1 MIGCALVWIDKW
13 FQVVDVAQLEIIA
26 RQATATQIII
36 KPNSFIHCTN
46 TDIYEFTQ
54 RRHYLCCRH
63 NTSLLF
69 FEQFSYLLKSIM
81 FRFKYGNAFMA
92 KINGNIAPGL
102 RLCKV
107 FLCRT
112 SFFFASLCHAL
123 FRCFARYSY
132 CYSLIIIFFF
142 VMFCFQYTVQ
152 CTSQFH
158 NYSENK
164 TFSIN
169 RVEEEKHEI

>member
-112 SFFFASLCHAL
+112 SFFFRFTLSCFVSL
-123 FRCFARYSY
+123 FRSIQLLLFLNHNFFLRYV
-132 CYSLIIIFFF
+132 L
-142 VMFCFQYTVQ
+142 
-152 CTSQFH
+152 
-158 NYSENK
+158 
-164 TFSIN
+164 FSIYCA
-169 RVEEEKHEI
+169 VHKSVS

>member
-1 MIGCALVWIDKW
+1 MKNPNQFNNKSINFDRLCASVNW
-13 FQVVDVAQLEIIA
+13 QVCDINNLKSSRAKQP
-26 RQATATQIII
+26 QTQIII

-46 TDIYEFTQ
+46 PDIYVFTQ

-112 SFFFASLCHAL
+112 SFFSLHFVML
-123 FRCFARYSY
+123 CFAV
-132 CYSLIIIFFF
+132 SLDTAIVIP
-142 VMFCFQYTVQ
+142 
-152 CTSQFH
+152 
-158 NYSENK
+158 
-164 TFSIN
+164 
-169 RVEEEKHEI
+169 